1 MVAGQ
6 GTPNDDVRSRPG
18 AHEEFL
24 KLCALSTSGT
34 LTGEEQKKLRE
45 HLEVCPECRE
55 AMKQFETVVDHSI
68 PALSPEL
75 ANPSSEE
82 DHPSFSVDAAENLFL
97 RRLSEQDKRSRSHL
111 ADAEPWLSPLVVR
124 QSRNFRRRFERYYF
138 WLPMAAG
145 ILLCTSLGIVAYRTG
160 IHRGVEVGRLEQANP
175 ALVPASF
182 GQTLETAS
190 RDRDAANAQ
199 LEERNKAISDLQ
211 REIARQRSEN
221 TELKAAQSDQQLA
234 LRTSDVE
241 RQKLTEERDRVAE
254 QAAADKEALQAK
266 LESLERER
274 SQDVIR
280 AASLDAQ
287 VAELSRS
294 LQEQESSKAQEEE
307 LLAKD
312 RDIRELMGARDL
324 YVAEVH
330 DVAKTGETQK
340 AFGRVFYTKGKSL
353 IFYAYDLNEQPGL
366 KDTSS
371 FQAWGRRGP
380 DWSQAFKL
388 GMFFEDNVSKKRWV
402 LKFNDKKTLDQIDA
416 VFVTVEPHGGS
427 ERPTGKPLLFAYLK
441 VAPNHP

>member
-6 GTPNDDVRSRPG
+6 GTPNGDVRSGPET
-18 AHEEFL
+18 HPEFL

-34 LTGEEQKKLRE
+34 LTEEEQKRLRE
-45 HLEVCPECRE
+45 HLAVCPGCRE
-55 AMKQFETVVDHSI
+55 AKKEFETVVDHVI
-68 PALSPEL
+68 PALAPEL
-75 ANPSSEE
+75 EGETPAEN
-82 DHPSFSVDAAENLFL
+82 PSFSADAAENLFL
-97 RRLSEQDKRSRSHL
+97 KRLSEQDKKSRSRL
-111 ADAEPWLSPLVVR
+111 ADAEPWLSPLVIR

-145 ILLCTSLGIVAYRTG
+145 ILLCTALGIVAYRTG
-160 IHRGVEVGRLEQANP
+160 IYRGVAVGKLLEVRP
-175 ALVPASF
+175 AITPASF
-182 GQTLETAS
+182 EPTLEAAS

-199 LEERNKAISDLQ
+199 LAERNKAIAELE

-221 TELKAAQSDQQLA
+221 SDLKAEQSGEQLA
-234 LRTSDVE
+234 WRTKSE
-241 RQKLTEERDRVAE
+241 EQRKLAEERDVA
-254 QAAADKEALQAK
+254 QQVAAADKAVLEAK
-266 LESLERER
+266 LEDLERQR
-274 SQDVIR
+274 SEDVMR
-280 AASLDAQ
+280 AANLEAQ

-294 LQEQESSKAQEEE
+294 LQGQEQSRAEEEE

-330 DVAKTGETQK
+330 DVAGTGETQK

-353 IFYAYDLNEQPGL
+353 IFYAYDLKEQPRL
-366 KDTSS
+366 EDASS
-371 FQAWGRRGP
+371 FQVWGRRGP
-380 DWSQAFKL
+380 DWKQALKL
-388 GMFFEDNVSKKRWV
+388 GMFYEDNVSKKRWV

-427 ERPTGKPLLFAYLK
+427 DRPTGKPLLFAYLK

>member
-6 GTPNDDVRSRPG
+6 GTPSDDVRSGPET
-18 AHEEFL
+18 HEEFL
-24 KLCALSTSGT
+24 QLCALATSGR
-34 LTGEEQKKLRE
+34 LTEEEHQKLRE
-45 HLEVCPECRE
+45 HLAVCPGCRGAKKE
-55 AMKQFETVVDHSI
+55 FESVIDRGI
-68 PALSPEL
+68 PALAPEL
-75 ANPSSEE
+75 ARETPAE
-82 DHPSFSVDAAENLFL
+82 DPSFSADAAERSFF
-97 RRLSEQDKRSRSHL
+97 RRLSEEDKKSRSHL
-111 ADAEPWLSPLVVR
+111 AGAEPWLSPLVIR

-145 ILLCTSLGIVAYRTG
+145 IVLCTAFGIVAYRSG
-160 IHRGVEVGRLEQANP
+160 IYRGVVVGKLLGAKP
-175 ALVPASF
+175 ILAAASF
-182 GQTLETAS
+182 GPALEAAR

-199 LEERNKAISDLQ
+199 LEERNKAIGELE

-221 TELKAAQSDQQLA
+221 EELKATASGQQLA
-234 LRTSDVE
+234 LRTKSDE
-241 RQKLTEERDRVAE
+241 QKKLGEERDAAVQ
-254 QAAADKEALQAK
+254 QATADKAAVEAK
-266 LESLERER
+266 LENLERQR
-274 SQDVIR
+274 SEDVTR
-280 AASLDAQ
+280 AASLEAQ

-294 LQEQESSKAQEEE
+294 LQGQEQSRTEEEE

-330 DVAKTGETQK
+330 DIAGTGETQK

-353 IFYAYDLNEQPGL
+353 IFYAYDLKEQRRL
-366 KDTSS
+366 EDAS
-371 FQAWGRRGP
+371 FQVWGRRGP
-380 DWSQAFKL
+380 DWTQALKL
-388 GMFFEDNVSKKRWV
+388 GMFYEDNVSKKRWV